1 MEGADMKQQTKP
13 ESGAAGLV
21 AFGVTCAVILGL
33 SGLYFGGTEKPA
45 PKPRPQHAAPARALA
60 ARGAMP
66 DAPVLPAPSPRAAPL
81 PRSEPAAPSP
91 LAAEEPAPEPEPGN
105 LPAPTPLPET
115 TSNPA
120 PEAAQ
125 DPAWKAEKTKAIS
138 QVVSSRAERLQRDIA
153 KRERTGDVKGAAELR
168 VLAARLQKQQDAMDG
183 ELKELALA
191 PADKPL

>member
-1 MEGADMKQQTKP
+1 MKQQTKP
-13 ESGAAGLV
+13 ESGAAGLL
-21 AFGVTCAVILGL
+21 AFGLTCAVILGL
-33 SGLYFGGTEKPA
+33 SGVYFGGTEKPA
-45 PKPRPQHAAPARALA
+45 PEPRPQRAAPARALA
-60 ARGAMP
+60 EPETARE
-66 DAPVLPAPSPRAAPL
+66 APVLPAPAPPAPL
-81 PRSEPAAPSP
+81 PSSAPAAPPP
-91 LAAEEPAPEPEPGN
+91 LALEEPAPEPALGS

-115 TSNPA
+115 TSNPS

-125 DPAWKAEKTKAIS
+125 DPAWKTEKTKAIS

-153 KRERTGDVKGAAELR
+153 ERERTGDAKGAAELR